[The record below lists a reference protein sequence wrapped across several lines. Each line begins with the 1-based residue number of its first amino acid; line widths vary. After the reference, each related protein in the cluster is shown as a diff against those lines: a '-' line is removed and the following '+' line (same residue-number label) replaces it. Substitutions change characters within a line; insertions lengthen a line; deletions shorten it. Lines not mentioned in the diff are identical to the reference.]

1 MRDEALATTPA
12 SPQELEALGVYALRY
27 VKPGQTIGLGTGQA
41 AAAFIR
47 ALGARGIPVR
57 GVPTSTASE
66 NLASE
71 VGIEVVTLADCP
83 RLDATFDGADEVSPR
98 LDLIKGWGGALVR
111 EKVVAAASRR
121 RIILVGAAKIVSR
134 LGAHGRLPVEVLPFA
149 APFAIRRIAA
159 LGLKPVIRV
168 DESGREFFTDNGNLI
183 ADCGVNHIKN
193 PARLERELLEIPGV
207 IGTGLFVQMAD
218 LVLVAESGGKIRTLR
233 RNI

>member
-1 MRDEALATTPA
+1 MSDGALATTPA

-47 ALGARGIPVR
+47 ALGARGITVR

-111 EKVVAAASRR
+111 EKVVAAASRL